1 MKDEGDKAKINELK
15 KNKNIFE
22 QEHEMAK
29 IEKGRIVEDDKGEV
43 KQRRE
48 KKILSV
54 MGCKVGCKQCP
65 CACVFG
71 EGGQDDR

>member
-48 KKILSV
+48 KKNS
-54 MGCKVGCKQCP
+54 QCD
-65 CACVFG
+65 G
-71 EGGQDDR
+71 M

>member
-1 MKDEGDKAKINELK
+1 
-15 KNKNIFE
+15 
-22 QEHEMAK
+22 MAK

-54 MGCKVGCKQCP
+54 MGCKVGCKQCA